1 MSSGGFDGVICN
13 FRTVRAG
20 CILVR
25 VRPSGI
31 WTFKPNHGF
40 TCAIAIE
47 YSSQSSALV
56 SNLACMA
63 GVRGSTVVYGEM
75 GERECERRE
84 RRTRER
90 GGLEGGV
97 GSTKGEKEE
106 EEVEEEREE
115 KEVEGI
121 AEEFNRADE
130 KEEATEDGE
139 EGEVEEEVEESS
151 GATEGQ

>member
-97 GSTKGEKEE
+97 GSIKGEKEEE

-115 KEVEGI
+115 KEVEEEEGDKEDVEGI
-121 AEEFNRADE
+121 A
-130 KEEATEDGE
+130 
-139 EGEVEEEVEESS
+139 
-151 GATEGQ
+151 